1 MRTKRDAT
9 KAILEGLLFSGMF
22 VIAAYSSPYFLPRV
36 MPHILKHIRYKIKR
50 RKERQKFLR
59 SFYYL
64 KREGFI
70 NIEKEGKQIYISL
83 TKEGKRKTGR
93 YHIDNLEIKKPKK
106 WDQKWRML
114 IFDIEDRHKIKREAL
129 RGKLKQL
136 GLYKLQKS
144 VWICPHDFFRE
155 METLRDFFGLKYRE
169 MRIITASMIENDD
182 EIKSFF
188 GITG

>member
-1 MRTKRDAT
+1 MRTKRDTAKT
-9 KAILEGLLFSGMF
+9 ILEGLLFGGAF

-70 NIEKEGKQIYISL
+70 NIKKEGKQIYISL
-83 TKEGKRKTGR
+83 TKAGKRKAGR
-93 YHIDNLEIKKPKK
+93 HHIDNLEIKKPKK

-144 VWICPHDFFRE
+144 VWICPYDFFLE

-169 MRIITASMIENDD
+169 MRIITASTIENDD

-188 GITG
+188 GVTG